1 MPSVVVTNFTW
12 DWIYEGYPDELA
24 TAPRLLPVIRTAYR
38 QAEAA
43 WRLPMHGGFATF
55 DTIVELPFIARHATH
70 PRDVVRRTLG
80 LPQDLPL
87 VLSSFGGYGVSG
99 FDVSRLDCLRAYGVV
114 LTHRGD
120 EDALP
125 GPPAG
130 VYQLSESA
138 LYGSGLRYED
148 LVAAVD
154 VVATKPGY
162 GIVSECIAN
171 ETAMLYTS
179 RGQFVEYEVLVAEM
193 PKYLRCGFIEHDD
206 LFAGRWKET
215 LDRILSQPAPREK
228 PATNGAEVMAAMI
241 SSIVAR

>member
-1 MPSVVVTNFTW
+1 M
-12 DWIYEGYPDELA
+12 
-24 TAPRLLPVIRTAYR
+24 
-38 QAEAA
+38 
-43 WRLPMHGGFATF
+43 
-55 DTIVELPFIARHATH
+55 
-70 PRDVVRRTLG
+70 
-80 LPQDLPL
+80 
-87 VLSSFGGYGVSG
+87 LSSFGGYGVSG

-125 GPPAG
+125 SPPAG

-171 ETAMLYTS
+171 ETAILYTS

-193 PKYLRCGFIEHDD
+193 PRYLRCSFIEHDGPVRWPLEGNARPD
-206 LFAGRWKET
+206 SCAAGTAGEAGDERRRG
-215 LDRILSQPAPREK
+215 D
-228 PATNGAEVMAAMI
+228 GGDD
-241 SSIVAR
+241 

>member
-1 MPSVVVTNFTW
+1 MPRIPVTSS
-12 DWIYEGYPDELA
+12 G
-24 TAPRLLPVIRTAYR
+24 
-38 QAEAA
+38 
-43 WRLPMHGGFATF
+43 
-55 DTIVELPFIARHATH
+55 ARSAC
-70 PRDVVRRTLG
+70 
-80 LPQDLPL
+80 PQDLPL

-125 GPPAG
+125 GAAG
-130 VYQLSESA
+130 RRLSA
-138 LYGSGLRYED
+138 LGDPRSMASGLRYED

-193 PKYLRCGFIEHDD
+193 PRYLRCSFIEHED
-206 LFAGRWKET
+206 LFAGRWKEP
-215 LDRILSQPAPREK
+215 LDRILAQPAPLEK
-228 PATNGAEVMAAMI
+228 PATNGAEVMAEMI
-241 SSIVAR
+241 GSMIDR